1 MRFRFLLAFAL
12 AACKPAPAPPAS
24 PPAAEPPAAQQSE
37 PNTTR
42 LTGPLATGQ
51 WFARSE
57 EGTHAAGFGVPES
70 EYQFVLSCTAG
81 SGALSVMAAHE
92 LMPDQATTLS
102 ILTANA
108 RVDLPARSFNEG
120 LPSINADLADESAEK
135 AALTAALAPPQE
147 RFAVEAAGDI
157 AIYPWD
163 ESLARVLAA
172 CA

>member
-1 MRFRFLLAFAL
+1 MRLPFILIPLAL
-12 AACKPAPAPPAS
+12 AACTPSPAPPAS
-24 PPAAEPPAAQQSE
+24 QPAAEPPAAAA
-37 PNTTR
+37 NAA
-42 LTGPLATGQ
+42 LLAGPLATGQ

-81 SGALSVMAAHE
+81 SGALSLMAAHE

-102 ILTANA
+102 IVTANA

-147 RFAVEAAGDI
+147 RFAIEAAGETTV
-157 AIYPWD
+157 YPWD
-163 ESLARVLAA
+163 ESLARVLSA
-172 CA
+172 CR